1 MCRNIYLA
9 ARQAS
14 GLTQERAAERIPVSV
29 RSLAD
34 YEAGVRRPTTET
46 VVRMVEIY
54 DAQYLAYQ
62 HLRETSDLAQR
73 LIPDVMGAE
82 LPEATLQLL
91 DAIYDFADAHFDR
104 RLIAIARDGKID
116 DSRIDASVSDLVAGR
131 KSGRDNDDQLTYT
144 CNVGLG
150 LYDVAIAARVYQYAK
165 ENGIG
170 QKLKLWD
177 EPIMV

>member
-14 GLTQERAAERIPVSV
+14 GLTQERASERIPVSV

-116 DSRIDASVSDLVAGR
+116 DKERAEFDR
-131 KSGRDNDDQLTYT
+131 
-144 CNVGLG
+144 
-150 LYDVAIAARVYQYAK
+150 IAARLEDIVRCALAVNYGANLAQ
-165 ENGIG
+165 E
-170 QKLKLWD
+170 
-177 EPIMV
+177 